1 VVVVHFNVYFL
12 EIVHL
17 QTLNILL
24 QLQIQI
30 IHLHMKYEVLFQDL
44 NYPTIE
50 GDCSCILNSG
60 FVFEMGHTWPE
71 GLEVSATTQSQ
82 IFHCQMAEFNVHL
95 KQRSVNEFL
104 PAEGDSQLVLTNV
117 CSQCAVKQLWT

>member
-1 VVVVHFNVYFL
+1 MVVVHFNVYFL

-60 FVFEMGHTWPE
+60 FVFEMGHT
-71 GLEVSATTQSQ
+71 
-82 IFHCQMAEFNVHL
+82 
-95 KQRSVNEFL
+95 
-104 PAEGDSQLVLTNV
+104 
-117 CSQCAVKQLWT
+117 